1 MLNINN
7 EKVLFDSKFIGVKIK
22 NGFIYVEEPWCNNQG
37 VAILPY
43 VLKDNQYYYL
53 QIHKEKNPAHE
64 IVSKISQYS
73 TITGG
78 LESMDYYTTVVKE
91 MWEEVGIDISGNNVL
106 INRFNHSFSNKSSN
120 KKWFLYAIN
129 LTNLNLDINKIY
141 YGKGGDGTNFE
152 KGIHGKFVT
161 NESLINSNDLLSISI
176 KGKTTIKKEINDFHF
191 NNFKN
196 KIQNINES
204 ILWNKEQKLKNFFE
218 HKNINDCLIKNN
230 EKNEKYNKNEPL
242 VFLLHYAVD
251 NGYFEI
257 VEYLLQHGAYVN
269 LKDINGCTPL
279 QIAVANS
286 DNDIEIV
293 KLLIENGADIN
304 AQDENNCTILDYAF
318 NNNRIEIIKEI
329 LKYDNINDINKKK
342 YIDILLIYFSKYN
355 DILSFRWLNENFK
368 INANIEDKKSRYTPL
383 QIAVKNNNIEM
394 VKLLLEN
401 HADIDAQDVDGCT
414 PLHLVVECNNIE
426 MVKLLL
432 ENHADVN
439 LKDINGCTPLHWAV
453 ECNNIEIVKLFI
465 ENGADINAQ
474 DETLATTLYLSIYT
488 KNIEM
493 VKLLLENGADPNIKD
508 VGGFIPLDV
517 VLKKYDISWEI
528 SELLFKQLNF
538 VYVSDNPSDMKNIKR
553 KFFENELINSTS
565 SKLPKLIFE
574 KNEINSIDLQNQPST
589 SWYKRSSSQM

>member
-1 MLNINN
+1 M
-7 EKVLFDSKFIGVKIK
+7 
-22 NGFIYVEEPWCNNQG
+22 
-37 VAILPY
+37 
-43 VLKDNQYYYL
+43 
-53 QIHKEKNPAHE
+53 
-64 IVSKISQYS
+64 
-73 TITGG
+73 
-78 LESMDYYTTVVKE
+78 
-91 MWEEVGIDISGNNVL
+91 
-106 INRFNHSFSNKSSN
+106 
-120 KKWFLYAIN
+120 
-129 LTNLNLDINKIY
+129 
-141 YGKGGDGTNFE
+141 
-152 KGIHGKFVT
+152 
-161 NESLINSNDLLSISI
+161 
-176 KGKTTIKKEINDFHF
+176 
-191 NNFKN
+191 
-196 KIQNINES
+196 
-204 ILWNKEQKLKNFFE
+204 
-218 HKNINDCLIKNN
+218 IKNN

-257 VEYLLQHGAYVN
+257 VEYLLQHGADVN

-401 HADIDAQDVDGCT
+401 HAD
-414 PLHLVVECNNIE
+414 
-426 MVKLLL
+426 
-432 ENHADVN
+432 VN

-465 ENGADINAQ
+465 ENGAGINAQ

-517 VLKKYDISWEI
+517 VLKKYDISREI

-538 VYVSDNPSDMKNIKR
+538 VYFSDNPSDMKNIKR

-589 SWYKRSSSQM
+589 SGYKRSSSQM